1 MNLIRNLIGKDNQ
14 INAMQISKATSHIL
28 ENKLTSFTNDRI
40 LHQSENQD
48 INNHPQNK
56 YF

>member
-28 ENKLTSFTNDRI
+28 ENKLTSFTND
-40 LHQSENQD
+40 SST
-48 INNHPQNK
+48 
-56 YF
+56 